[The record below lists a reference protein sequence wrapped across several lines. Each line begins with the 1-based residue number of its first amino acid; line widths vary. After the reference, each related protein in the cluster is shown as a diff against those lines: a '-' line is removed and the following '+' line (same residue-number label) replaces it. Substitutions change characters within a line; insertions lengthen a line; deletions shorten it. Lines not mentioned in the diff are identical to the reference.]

1 MRFFDSVSE
10 EEESCHYH
18 IFQEENSHN
27 FVPQEKASSPPSE
40 EDVLASILNAIESPS
55 IEITKKNQEVTNYST
70 PNHKLSPIPQP
81 EKTGC
86 ELEETIK
93 NEWSNELSIDER
105 ITKKVKDK
113 KKNHD

>member
-1 MRFFDSVSE
+1 ML
-10 EEESCHYH
+10 H
-18 IFQEENSHN
+18 
-27 FVPQEKASSPPSE
+27 
-40 EDVLASILNAIESPS
+40 AIESPS
-55 IEITKKNQEVTNYST
+55 IEITNKNQEATNYST

-93 NEWSNELSIDER
+93 NEWSNQLSIDER

-113 KKNHD
+113 KKSHD